1 MTRSQRLSDQQ
12 VSKKILLLGAPGSGK
27 GTQGAR
33 LAHHLCVEHLAVGD
47 LLRAEIT
54 SGSELGETIRSKVE
68 SGELVSDDLV
78 LELISTRAA
87 QMGEQGYILDG
98 FPRSVV
104 QAERGREVAELADA
118 VPDVVIY
125 LDVPEDVV
133 VERLLA
139 RAAIEGRADDNEE
152 TVRNRMR
159 VFRESTAPLLA
170 HYEKQGKVRVVD
182 AVGSPDEVTMEILH
196 IVGMSDGK

>member
-1 MTRSQRLSDQQ
+1 M
-12 VSKKILLLGAPGSGK
+12 SKKILLLGAPGSGK

-33 LAHHLCVEHLAVGD
+33 LAHHLSVEHLAVGD
-47 LLRAEIT
+47 LLRAEIR
-54 SGSELGETIRSKVE
+54 SGSELGQTIKSKVE
-68 SGELVSDDLV
+68 AGELVSDDLV
-78 LELISTRAA
+78 LELISARAA
-87 QMGEQGYILDG
+87 QMGERGYILDG

-104 QAERGREVAELADA
+104 QAERGREVAESADA

-139 RAAIEGRADDNEE
+139 RAEIEGRADDNEE
-152 TVRNRMR
+152 TIRNRMR
-159 VFRESTAPLLA
+159 VFRDSTAPLLA

-182 AVGSPDEVTMEILH
+182 AVGSPDEVTIEILH

>member
-1 MTRSQRLSDQQ
+1 MSQRL
-12 VSKKILLLGAPGSGK
+12 SKKILLLGAPGSGK

-33 LAHHLCVEHLAVGD
+33 LAQHLAVEHLAVGD

-54 SGSELGETIRSKVE
+54 SGSDLGDTIKSKVE

-78 LELISTRAA
+78 LELISARVVE
-87 QMGEQGYILDG
+87 MGEKGYILDG

-104 QAERGREVAELADA
+104 QAERGREVAEPADA

-133 VERLLA
+133 VERLLT
-139 RAAIEGRADDNEE
+139 RAVIEGRADDNEE
-152 TVRNRMR
+152 TIRNRMR

-170 HYEKQGKVRVVD
+170 HYARQGKVRVVD
-182 AVGSPDEVTMEILH
+182 AIGQPDDVTAKILDVVGKSERN
-196 IVGMSDGK
+196 S